1 MVALDKVLS
10 GGNIDR
16 KKETKYSKDYVD
28 ALNIKTPSIEQKVMY
43 LSGGNQQKVVLSKW
57 LMSDSEVI
65 IMDEPTRG
73 IDVGAKK
80 EIYDIINDMASQGKG
95 IIVVSSE
102 SEEVMGICDRI
113 IVMCEGRI
121 TGELKK
127 EEFSQER
134 IAALSVNETGT
145 NRGIA

>member
-1 MVALDKVLS
+1 MHLS
-10 GGNIDR
+10 
-16 KKETKYSKDYVD
+16 YVKS
-28 ALNIKTPSIEQKVMY
+28 L
-43 LSGGNQQKVVLSKW
+43 
-57 LMSDSEVI
+57 
-65 IMDEPTRG
+65 
-73 IDVGAKK
+73 
-80 EIYDIINDMASQGKG
+80 IINDMASQGKG

-145 NRGIA
+145 NRGITL